1 MTEQDYDDSA
11 SGYIM
16 EAFEGLSRT
25 FTDVETLR
33 VSEVN
38 IVAKGKR
45 YGRWWLL
52 KGLRQEVAAEAG
64 YRQRLRK
71 ELEILMLLQHPNI
84 VSAVGIETVS
94 GLGECIVMEFVDG
107 MTLKEW
113 LQGTTT
119 RQQRRKV
126 ARELTEAVGYVHTKG
141 VVHRDLKP
149 ENILITANGEN
160 VKLVDFG
167 LADTDS
173 HAILKQP
180 AGTPHYMS
188 PEQMQT
194 AVADVRNDIYSLGIL
209 FGEMQLGYGR
219 IVKKCLLSLER
230 RYQNVAALQT
240 AILAH
245 DRRRTRNASIA
256 IVLFVLLLAGLVGVQ
271 TMRLH
276 NFDAQAAGNRAEQE
290 QLKNTVSLLSDSL
303 ARVSARHRQLADEQE
318 QQRMK
323 RQRVEDAVSRGKEA
337 IDKSI
342 KRSGIKQ
349 YLDTLSS
356 YAYIDKAAYLSMSGN
371 MFKGLMPYLEQ
382 IKSAGYTEE
391 ELGEIT
397 NRITIYQSEQYKHYY
412 RRFEQMKADYD
423 RKVMQGN

>member
-119 RQQRRKV
+119 RRQRRKV
-126 ARELTEAVGYVHTKG
+126 AWELTEAIGYMHTKG

-209 FGEMQLGYGR
+209 FGEMQLGY
-219 IVKKCLLSLER
+219 
-230 RYQNVAALQT
+230 
-240 AILAH
+240 
-245 DRRRTRNASIA
+245 
-256 IVLFVLLLAGLVGVQ
+256 
-271 TMRLH
+271 
-276 NFDAQAAGNRAEQE
+276 
-290 QLKNTVSLLSDSL
+290 
-303 ARVSARHRQLADEQE
+303 
-318 QQRMK
+318 
-323 RQRVEDAVSRGKEA
+323 AVS
-337 IDKSI
+337 
-342 KRSGIKQ
+342 
-349 YLDTLSS
+349 
-356 YAYIDKAAYLSMSGN
+356 
-371 MFKGLMPYLEQ
+371 
-382 IKSAGYTEE
+382 
-391 ELGEIT
+391 
-397 NRITIYQSEQYKHYY
+397 
-412 RRFEQMKADYD
+412 
-423 RKVMQGN
+423 

>member
-25 FTDVETLR
+25 FTEVETLR

-84 VSAVGIETVS
+84 VSAVGIETVG

-119 RQQRRKV
+119 RRQRRKV
-126 ARELTEAVGYVHTKG
+126 AWELTEAIGYMHTKG

-149 ENILITANGEN
+149 DNILITANGEN

-230 RYQNVAALQT
+230 RYQNVSALQT

-245 DRRRTRNASIA
+245 DRRRTRNASVA

-290 QLKNTVSLLSDSL
+290 RLKNTVTLLSDSL

-318 QQRMK
+318 QQRMG

-337 IDKSI
+337 IDKCI

-356 YAYIDKAAYLSMSGN
+356 YAYIDKEAYSNMSAN
-371 MFKGLMPYLEQ
+371 IFKGLMPYLEQ
-382 IKSAGYTEE
+382 IKTAGYTEE
-391 ELGEIT
+391 EFSEIT
-397 NRITIYQSEQYKHYY
+397 NRLALYQSEQNKHY
-412 RRFEQMKADYD
+412 EQRLEQIKTDYD
-423 RKVMQGN
+423 RKTMQGN